1 MFRDG
6 FEMLEQTFLR
16 GAIVVRRYRQAAYN
30 TAIVK
35 TLRQAN
41 RFRGRVCARA
51 GDNRN
56 TSVSQFQRH
65 HHDIAM
71 FIMA

>member
-41 RFRGRVCARA
+41 RFRGRAVVP
-51 GDNRN
+51 
-56 TSVSQFQRH
+56 TET
-65 HHDIAM
+65 IAEVPL
-71 FIMA
+71 AT